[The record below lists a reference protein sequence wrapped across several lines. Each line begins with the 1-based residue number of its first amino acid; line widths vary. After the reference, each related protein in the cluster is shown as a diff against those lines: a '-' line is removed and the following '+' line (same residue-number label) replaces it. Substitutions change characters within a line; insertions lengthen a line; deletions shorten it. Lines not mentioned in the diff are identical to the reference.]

1 MVGVVLLGGLGCG
14 KGLACWDFLGNGL
27 RLLGGVFFWIYL
39 MGKEFSGQKSK
50 ADVVAVSS
58 VP

>member
-1 MVGVVLLGGLGCG
+1 MGYDY
-14 KGLACWDFLGNGL
+14 W
-27 RLLGGVFFWIYL
+27 GVFFWIYL
-39 MGKEFSGQKSK
+39 MDKEFSEQKSK